1 MPGITHEANQMRRS
15 HRVTIPLYIRLG
27 QTLYT
32 TNDWSMTGV
41 GIKGVETTYTH
52 DEIVESSLLL
62 QFTEARLEIPV
73 KLQFKNS
80 RNDIAGFE
88 FVSLGESNRKVL
100 REYLEL
106 SIEGRLQNT
115 DGILGIYNEPIVETP
130 VKESVMLSDAE
141 AGILERAFQKRVRL
155 YTIVG
160 TLFVFLILTTIYY
173 NTQYVYR
180 SIGVISGNFIKI
192 SPAVSGKMSD
202 LHVSIG
208 DSVSEGALL
217 FELDERMTVD
227 KIEIID
233 QKLLLLGPAQPQPEP
248 SSDALRAMLQQERNT
263 LDKRLRQ
270 TKMLVDQRLLTQ
282 AELDRAQDALL
293 KADIRLEQER
303 QRDGGGE
310 SQSKALLA
318 LKTELELRRAELINE
333 LGYRRVF
340 APVSGKVYAIKS
352 SIGNYV
358 GSSDEVMVLQTK
370 NAPFVVCKLLKEETV
385 DIYSGMAARIYVPSL
400 DQTFDATVEAIGN
413 LAINTQSMLSDEVS
427 LKEITVK
434 LRFSAPLHDG
444 QLNERVKV
452 WFSRP
457 LFG

>member
-27 QTLYT
+27 ATLYT

-41 GIKGVETTYTH
+41 GIKGVESTYTR
-52 DEIVESSLLL
+52 DEIIEASLLL

-80 RNDIAGFE
+80 RNDISGFE
-88 FVSLGESNRKVL
+88 FVSLSESNRKVL

-115 DGILGIYNEPIVETP
+115 DGILGIYNEPIVQTP

-155 YTIVG
+155 YSIIG
-160 TLFVFLILTTIYY
+160 ALFVLLIFTTIYY

-180 SIGVISGNFIKI
+180 SIGVVSGNFVKI
-192 SPAVSGKMSD
+192 SPAISGKISD

-208 DSVSEGALL
+208 ENVSEGALL
-217 FELDERMTVD
+217 FELDERMTID

-233 QKLLLLGPAQPQPEP
+233 QKLLLLGHTQETPEP
-248 SSDALRAMLQQERNT
+248 SGDALRAMLRQERDM
-263 LDKRLRQ
+263 LAKRLHQ
-270 TKMLVDQRLLTQ
+270 TKTLFEQRLLTQ
-282 AELDRAQDALL
+282 TELDQARDALL

-303 QRDGGGE
+303 QRGGEE

-340 APVSGKVYAIKS
+340 APVSGRVYAIKS

-370 NAPFVVCKLLKEETV
+370 DEPFVVCKLLKEETV
-385 DIYSGMAARIYVPSL
+385 DIYSGMRARIYVPSL
-400 DQTFDATVEAIGN
+400 DQTVDATVEAIGN
-413 LAINTQSMLSDEVS
+413 LAINTESMLSDEVS

-434 LRFSAPLHDG
+434 LRFSAPLHDA
-444 QLNERVKV
+444 QLNERVKI

>member
-1 MPGITHEANQMRRS
+1 MRRS
-15 HRVTIPLYIRLG
+15 HRVNIPLYIRLDG
-27 QTLYT
+27 KLYT

-41 GIKGVETTYTH
+41 GIKGVETAYEH
-52 DEIVESSLLL
+52 DTQIEASLLL

-80 RNDIAGFE
+80 RNEISGFE
-88 FVSLGESNRKVL
+88 FVHLSDSNRKVL

-115 DGILGIYNEPIVETP
+115 DGILGIYNEPIVQTP

-141 AGILERAFQKRVRL
+141 TGILERAFQKRVRL

-160 TLFVFLILTTIYY
+160 VLFLGLIFASIYY

-180 SIGVISGNFIKI
+180 SIGVISGNYIKI
-192 SPAVSGKMSD
+192 SPAISGKISD
-202 LHVSIG
+202 LHVKIG
-208 DSVSEGALL
+208 DNVSEGTLL

-233 QKLLLLGPAQPQPEP
+233 QKLLLLNQPASTAPQTHG
-248 SSDALRAMLQQERNT
+248 ALNAMLQNERNI
-263 LDKRLRQ
+263 LAHRLTQIRQ
-270 TKMLVDQRLLTQ
+270 LYDERLLTQ
-282 AELDRAQDALL
+282 TELERAQDALL

-303 QRDGGGE
+303 TRPTQNNDH
-310 SQSKALLA
+310 KAILA

-333 LGYRRVF
+333 LQYRRIF
-340 APVSGKVYAIKS
+340 APVRGKIYAIKS
-352 SIGNYV
+352 DIGNYV
-358 GSSDEVMVLQTK
+358 GSSDEVMVLQTQSE
-370 NAPFVVCKLLKEETV
+370 PFVVCKLLKEEAV
-385 DIYSGMAARIYVPSL
+385 DIPNGMLARIYVPSL
-400 DQTFDATVEAIGN
+400 NQTFDAHVEAIGN
-413 LAINTQSMLSDEVS
+413 LAINTTSMLSDEVS

-434 LRFSAPLHDG
+434 LRFAAPLKNVE
-444 QLNERVKV
+444 LNERVKV

-457 LFG
+457 MFG